1 MTRRKE
7 EEHHVNHH
15 FGCTFNF
22 GVYFMFFLFPFEK
35 ISNTQLAPDDK
46 RSIVIEITGPIRY
59 YLAHEK
65 LNNAQTANTHTKS
78 FSIVNHFQ
86 SHNNRI
92 CCLLWANECACIWYA
107 LTNNGLPCLV
117 LSCLLSMWVWNQ
129 CLVRPSSVQRSA
141 FMPIIFIS
149 ATIVYALLSNK

>member
-22 GVYFMFFLFPFEK
+22 GVYFMFFFLFPFEK

-59 YLAHEK
+59 YFAHEK

-78 FSIVNHFQ
+78 FSIVNHFRTL
-86 SHNNRI
+86 NNRI

-117 LSCLLSMWVWNQ
+117 LSIVNVSLKSMFGSPKL
-129 CLVRPSSVQRSA
+129 CSA
-141 FMPIIFIS
+141 FDVHAHNIYQRDDCLRAF
-149 ATIVYALLSNK
+149 VE